1 MGTYILVISQL
12 RTAEHLWIVW
22 RDNEKRQ
29 ETLKVKIRARKC
41 KRCHTISKEIP
52 QRLLALFWIS
62 LSLHTIHACFVVPIM
77 KWLLIDEH
85 IPRNSNLWNLSYE
98 STIQDPL
105 LEKDTCCFKFRTE
118 RFRHSLSVQATN
130 CYNRSLT

>member
-12 RTAEHLWIVW
+12 RTTEHLWIVW

-29 ETLKVKIRARKC
+29 ETLKVKIREKKY
-41 KRCHTISKEIP
+41 KRYHIISKEIA
-52 QRLLALFWIS
+52 QRLLAPFWIS
-62 LSLHTIHACFVVPIM
+62 LSLHTIHACFAVSIM
-77 KWLLIDEH
+77 KWLIDEH
-85 IPRNSNLWNLSYE
+85 IPRNSNLWDLSYE

-105 LEKDTCCFKFRTE
+105 LEKDTCFFKFRTE
-118 RFRHSLSVQATN
+118 RFRHSPSVQATN